1 LWWRFKVTVIV
12 EQQDVV
18 AVIDGGSFQQYG
30 RDTSFILDGSSSYD
44 PDATGG
50 SFYYTWSCLE
60 VSATSDC
67 SVLDITANS
76 STLAVSDLSLP
87 IGEYTF
93 SLMVEKQ
100 GRNDTATV
108 DVDIIAGAPPVI
120 DISSLSKAK
129 YNTDEDFVG
138 LVSD

>member
-50 SFYYTWSCLE
+50 SFYYTW
-60 VSATSDC
+60 
-67 SVLDITANS
+67 
-76 STLAVSDLSLP
+76 SLP